1 MRPRVRVIYRI
12 EAGADCPGVA
22 RGIVSSE
29 LSGYVRPSK
38 LDELRLLISE
48 LVTHRVQNGV
58 EHETITLDLCTAPI
72 VRCGVVDHG
81 PLVLPDGWGRSF
93 LDQLAGCWGVT
104 RSRGGTSTWF
114 ETEAR
119 QS

>member
-1 MRPRVRVIYRI
+1 MGSRVRVIYRI
-12 EAGADCPGVA
+12 EAGADCPAIA

-29 LSGYVRPSK
+29 FSGYVRPRK

-48 LVTHRVQNGV
+48 LVTHRLRHGV
-58 EHETITLDLCTAPI
+58 EHETITLDLCAAPI
-72 VRCGVVDHG
+72 VRCGVIDSG
-81 PLVLPDGWGRSF
+81 PPALPGGWGRSF

-104 RSRGGTSTWF
+104 RSSEGTSTWF
-114 ETEAR
+114 ETDAR